1 MNGKFVIP
9 KLRKVKHLH
18 VAETEDQLKVINVF
32 ASIVQKFS
40 LFILNNKNIII
51 KLEFAHNGY
60 LLLK

>member
-18 VAETEDQLKVINVF
+18 VAETEDQLKVVNVF

-40 LFILNNKNIII
+40 LFIQNNKNIII